1 MVLTLEFHV
10 DHVVRVVLDRLFPVV
25 LAAAGRVDLVD
36 RVAPLVAHVD
46 LAVRVGHVDH
56 VVPADLLL
64 QVRVSLAA
72 HRVDRVDPRVV
83 RVEVVVPADLE
94 LGLVGH
100 VFLRY

>member
-1 MVLTLEFHV
+1 MVSTLEFHV

-46 LAVRVGHVDH
+46 LAVRVGHV
-56 VVPADLLL
+56 VPADLLL
-64 QVRVSLAA
+64 QVRVSLVA